1 MEDLDGFSALT
12 EAARAGKGW
21 QPVTGCTDAAKP
33 HLIDAISRTWKHGRL
48 ILVPS
53 ELRARELLEAFRF
66 FDPAARYFPPKDILF
81 YESDLRGDALLS
93 ERMAVYR
100 ALAEGEHPTV
110 VTTFDALLERL
121 APPQMLDTAHL
132 SIRQADTVNLDALRD
147 RLAHMGY
154 AYEDPVEEPGQFCV
168 RGGILDVYPLTEE
181 MPVRIELWGDEV
193 DSVRSFN
200 PESQRSVEMLEEVTL
215 YPAGE
220 LGEGDFPEADARK
233 WGNGDVSF
241 QHEAALLKSAAFR
254 KKQAYNLL
262 DYFDYYSRCFAGDAK
277 TGPFVSPETG
287 MDFDDGTAAD
297 ILAPAAKN
305 IDMARRGC
313 SVALFIDEPSR
324 CLEKARAVE
333 QEFYGAME
341 RRLEKGGS
349 EQDPADAGSADPAQ
363 GLPAEELFE
372 QDPADA
378 GNAASCEADLLLPL
392 EELVSSLARRGGVLL
407 TNLETTFPEF
417 APQAAPLFLQVRS
430 TPAYNGSFSLLVK
443 DLSTYKKQSYRVI
456 LLCGSRTRAQRM
468 ANDLREEGL
477 TAFYSE
483 DPARVLSPGEI
494 LVCYGSLTQGFS
506 YPDIRFA
513 VLTETDIFGAERK
526 KHPKKKYRGGDRI
539 TDYEELKP
547 GDYIVHESHGIG
559 IYRGIEQVEMNRTQR
574 DYMKIE
580 YDRGGIL
587 YVPATQLDVIR
598 RYSGG
603 EDHTPKLNR
612 LGGPEWTRTRSRVQ
626 KSVELIARDLVEL
639 YALRENLSG
648 YQYGPDTVWQREFE
662 EMFPYEETEDQ
673 LAAIADIKADM
684 ESPKIM
690 DRLLCGDVG
699 FGKTEVAL
707 RAAFKA
713 VQENKQVV
721 YLVPTTI
728 LAQQHYNN
736 FLERL
741 QNFPVNVELLCR
753 FRTPS
758 EQRETIRRLRE
769 GLTDIVIGTHRVLSE
784 DVEYKDLGLLI
795 IDEEQRFGVS
805 HKEKIK
811 KMKHNVDVLSL
822 TATPIPRTLHMSMVG
837 IRDMSVLEEP
847 PQDRLPIQTYV
858 MEYNEELVREAIE
871 RELHRNGQVYYV
883 YNRVDTIAERA
894 ARVAELVPQ
903 AEVAFAHGQMSERE
917 LERVMIRFI
926 NGEID
931 VLVSTTIIETGMDIA
946 NVNTMIVADADR
958 MGLAQLYQLRGRIGR
973 SNRTSYAFLMYRRD
987 KMLKEVAEKRLSAIR
1002 EFTELGSGIR
1012 IARKDLEIRGAGNL
1026 LGEQQHGHME
1036 AVGYE
1041 LYCKM
1046 LGEAVR
1052 EAKGEAAPAEFETTI
1067 DLAVDAF
1074 IPPDYIK
1081 NEYRK
1086 LDLYK
1091 RIAAIRTEDERDEML
1106 DELIDRFGTPP
1117 QPVQNLLTVSL
1128 LRETAHALYFTEIK
1142 ETPAGISF
1150 TIYEQAPIDAAK
1162 IPDVV
1167 AALTPAL
1174 TFNAN
1179 YGHPYFLYR
1188 RKRDDASAIEA
1199 VGKVLGTCR
1208 IYLSVNP

>member
-1 MEDLDGFSALT
+1 MDAFWKPMEDLDGFSELT

-33 HLIDAISRTWKHGRL
+33 HLIDAISRAWEHGRL

-53 ELRARELLEAFRF
+53 ETRAREFLEAFRF
-66 FDPAARYFPPKDILF
+66 FDPAVRYFPPKDILF
-81 YESDLRGDALLS
+81 YESDLRGNALMS

-100 ALAEGEHPTV
+100 ALAEGECPTV

-121 APPQMLDTAHL
+121 APPRTLETAHL
-132 SIRQADTVNLDALRD
+132 TIRQADTVDLDALRD

-154 AYEDPVEEPGQFCV
+154 AYEDPTEEPGRFCV
-168 RGGILDVYPLTEE
+168 RGGILDVYSLTEE
-181 MPVRIELWGDEV
+181 MPVRVELWGDEV
-193 DSVRSFN
+193 DSIRSFN
-200 PESQRSVEMLEEVTL
+200 PETQRSVEMLEEVTL

-220 LGEGDFPEADARK
+220 PGEDGLFASDVWEVEDAAASDPNAPVSPEVDDFP
-233 WGNGDVSF
+233 V
-241 QHEAALLKSAAFR
+241 
-254 KKQAYNLL
+254 KKKAYNLL
-262 DYFDYYSRCFAGDAK
+262 DYFDYYG
-277 TGPFVSPETG
+277 G
-287 MDFDDGTAAD
+287 
-297 ILAPAAKN
+297 
-305 IDMARRGC
+305 
-313 SVALFIDEPSR
+313 ALLFLDEPSR

-333 QEFYGAME
+333 QEFYGAVE
-341 RRLEKGGS
+341 RRREKDALENGRDDTGPIP
-349 EQDPADAGSADPAQ
+349 PA
-363 GLPAEELFE
+363 
-372 QDPADA
+372 
-378 GNAASCEADLLLPL
+378 EADLLLPL
-392 EELVSSLARRGGVLL
+392 EELTARLARRSGVLL
-407 TNLETTFPEF
+407 SNLETNFPEF
-417 APQAAPLFLQVRS
+417 LSPALSDAGEPADSSTARRVARAEGALAPFFLTVKS

-443 DLSTYKKQSYRVI
+443 DLTTYKKQSYRVI

-483 DPARVLSPGEI
+483 DPARVVSPGEF
-494 LVCYGSLTQGFS
+494 LVCYGSLKQGFA

-513 VLTETDIFGAERK
+513 VLTETDIFGAEHK
-526 KHPKKKYRGGDRI
+526 KRPQKKYRGGDRVAN
-539 TDYEELKP
+539 YEDLKP
-547 GDYIVHESHGIG
+547 GDYVVHENHGIG
-559 IYRGIEQVEMNRTQR
+559 IYRGIEQVEMNGTQR

-587 YVPATQLDVIR
+587 YVPATQLDIIR

-603 EDHTPKLNR
+603 DDHTPKLSR
-612 LGGPEWTRTRSRVQ
+612 LGGPEWTRTRTRVRQ
-626 KSVELIARDLVEL
+626 SVELIARDLVEL
-639 YALRENLSG
+639 YALRENLTG

-713 VQENKQVV
+713 VQEGKQVV

-753 FRTPS
+753 FRTAA

-769 GLTDIVIGTHRVLSE
+769 GLTDIVIGTHRVLSD

-795 IDEEQRFGVS
+795 VDEEQRFGVS

-811 KMKHNVDVLSL
+811 KMKHDVDVLSL

-858 MEYNEELVREAIE
+858 MEYNEEMVREAIE
-871 RELHRNGQVYYV
+871 RELARRGQVYYV

-903 AEVAFAHGQMSERE
+903 AEVAFAHGQMSERD

-958 MGLAQLYQLRGRIGR
+958 MGLSQLYQLRGRIGR

-1052 EAKGEAAPAEFETTI
+1052 EAKGETAPAEFETTI
-1067 DLAVDAF
+1067 DLSVDAF
-1074 IPPDYIK
+1074 LPPDYIA

-1091 RIAAIRTEDERDEML
+1091 RIAAIRTEEERDEML
-1106 DELIDRFGTPP
+1106 DELIDRFGAPP

-1128 LRETAHALYFTEIK
+1128 LRETAHALYVTEIK

-1150 TIYEQAPIDAAK
+1150 ALYEQAPIDPAK

-1167 AALTPAL
+1167 AALAPAL
-1174 TFNAN
+1174 TFHTNH
-1179 YGHPYFLYR
+1179 GHPYFLYR
-1188 RKRDDASAIEA
+1188 MQREDSSSIEA
-1199 VGKVLGTCR
+1199 ARRVLDACKK
-1208 IYLSVNP
+1208 IAF

>member
-1 MEDLDGFSALT
+1 MEDLDGFSELT
-12 EAARAGKGW
+12 EAVHAGTGW

-53 ELRARELLEAFRF
+53 ETRAREFLEAFRF
-66 FDPAARYFPPKDILF
+66 FDSAVRYFPPKDILF

-93 ERMAVYR
+93 ERMGVYR
-100 ALAEGEHPTV
+100 ALAEGECPTV

-121 APPQMLDTAHL
+121 APPQTLETAHL
-132 SIRQADTVNLDALRD
+132 TIRQADTVDLDALRD
-147 RLAHMGY
+147 RLAYMGY
-154 AYEDPVEEPGQFCV
+154 RYEDPAEEPGQFCV
-168 RGGILDVYPLTEE
+168 RGGILDVFSLTEE

-193 DSVRSFN
+193 DSIRSFN

-220 LGEGDFPEADARK
+220 LGENGFFDADV
-233 WGNGDVSF
+233 WQGENVS
-241 QHEAALLKSAAFR
+241 ASDSDALISPQDDTSFA
-254 KKQAYNLL
+254 KKKTYNLL
-262 DYFDYYSRCFAGDAK
+262 DYFDYYDNISAGGEKAGRTSRHES
-277 TGPFVSPETG
+277 GP
-287 MDFDDGTAAD
+287 
-297 ILAPAAKN
+297 L
-305 IDMARRGC
+305 
-313 SVALFIDEPSR
+313 LFLDEPSR

-341 RRLEKGGS
+341 RRREK
-349 EQDPADAGSADPAQ
+349 
-363 GLPAEELFE
+363 
-372 QDPADA
+372 
-378 GNAASCEADLLLPL
+378 NAPEDDRDDTGPIPPDEADLLIPL
-392 EELVSSLARRGGVLL
+392 EELMAQLTHRGGVLL
-407 TNLETTFPEF
+407 SNLETSFPEF
-417 APQAAPLFLQVRS
+417 APQALSASKGAADSLPSRRSVRANEAPAPFFLTVRS

-443 DLSTYKKQSYRVI
+443 DLTTYKKQSYRVI

-468 ANDLREEGL
+468 ASDLREEGL

-483 DPARVLSPGEI
+483 DPTRAAEPGEI
-494 LVCYGSLTQGFS
+494 LVCYGSLTQGFA

-526 KHPKKKYRGGDRI
+526 KHSKKKYRGGDRI
-539 TDYEELKP
+539 ANYEELKP
-547 GDYIVHESHGIG
+547 GDYVVHENHGIG
-559 IYRGIEQVEMNRTQR
+559 IYRGIEQVEMNQTQR

-587 YVPATQLDVIR
+587 YVPATQLDIIR

-603 EDHTPKLNR
+603 DDHTPKLSR
-612 LGGPEWTRTRSRVQ
+612 LGGPEWTRTRSRVRR
-626 KSVELIARDLVEL
+626 SVELIARDLVEL
-639 YALRENLSG
+639 YALRENLTG

-713 VQENKQVV
+713 VQEGKQVV

-753 FRTPS
+753 FRTPA

-769 GLTDIVIGTHRVLSE
+769 GLTDIVIGTHRVLSD
-784 DVEYKDLGLLI
+784 DVAYKDLGLLI

-811 KMKHNVDVLSL
+811 KLKHDVDVLSL

-858 MEYNEELVREAIE
+858 MEYNEEMVREAIE
-871 RELHRNGQVYYV
+871 RELNRNGQVYYV

-894 ARVAELVPQ
+894 ARIAELVPS

-1052 EAKGEAAPAEFETTI
+1052 EAKGEPAPAEFETTI
-1067 DLAVDAF
+1067 DLSVDAY
-1074 IPPDYIK
+1074 IPPDYIA

-1091 RIAAIRTEDERDEML
+1091 RIAAIRTEEERDEML

-1128 LRETAHALYFTEIK
+1128 LRETAHALYMTEIK

-1150 TIYEQAPIDAAK
+1150 AFYEQAPIDPAK

-1167 AALTPAL
+1167 AALSPAL
-1174 TFNAN
+1174 TFHTN
-1179 YGHPYFLYR
+1179 YGSPYFLYR
-1188 RKRDDASAIEA
+1188 RQREDTSSIEA
-1199 VGKVLGTCR
+1199 VQRVLEVCEETGW
-1208 IYLSVNP
+1208 